1 MASEFSLKELLSELD
16 ATRDLLSGG
25 LPVTAQLNHLL
36 DPLDR
41 GARYEDPLEQ
51 ALPAHGLGKL
61 DGGGTLMLQ
70 SGEIERIDIEVVLT
84 DATRGIPFLIE
95 TLEGLGAPRGSKLQ
109 VQVGE
114 ELREVPFGR
123 TEGVAVYL
131 NGTTLPDDVYAT
143 SDVNVVRE
151 ELNKRLAGQ
160 GEMETYWEGPTETA
174 LYFYGQSA
182 DDMKA
187 RMADFLA
194 SYPLCSGARV
204 VTIAP
209 RTVSGS

>member
-1 MASEFSLKELLSELD
+1 MRFEFSLEEFLSELD
-16 ATRDLLSGG
+16 AIPELSSDG

-36 DPLDR
+36 PPLDR

-51 ALPAHGLGKL
+51 ALAAHGLGSL
-61 DGGGTLMLQ
+61 DGGGTLVQ
-70 SGEIERIDIEVVLT
+70 KSGEIEYIDIEVILT
-84 DATRGIPFLIE
+84 DGTRGIPFLIE

-109 VQVGE
+109 VRVGE

-131 NGTTLPDDVYAT
+131 NGTTLPDEVYAT
-143 SDVNVVRE
+143 SDVNVVVD
-151 ELNKRLAGQ
+151 ELNKSLAGQ
-160 GEMETYWEGPTETA
+160 GEMQGYWQGPTETA
-174 LYFYGQSA
+174 LYFYGRSA

-209 RTVSGS
+209 RTVTGT